1 MNTVG
6 EILKLRRKQNSMSLD
21 YVCSELKISSDIIKK
36 IESDELFDKEYMVY
50 YVGHLR
56 SYSKLLNLDPSEIIS
71 ILRLQI
77 QKNNNNNNINKI
89 AKPKFYSTYKY
100 KKIIPIFTSVFVFTC
115 FYFFFIRENYKKTE
129 YALIPDLPEI
139 YVPVIEQAT
148 LDELTNN
155 NTEETKNKF
164 FKENFTNSSAIASN
178 TNEQKQI
185 TNTVTLKLLKPT
197 WLQIRDKSENIII
210 SKLMNEDEEYTY
222 NLELN
227 YTITAGNAGNIIVII
242 NDEVRGKVGNFG
254 EVVDSLIL
262 DYSFNN

>member
-6 EILKLRRKQNSMSLD
+6 EILKVRRKEKAMSLD

-36 IESDELFDKEYMVY
+36 IESDKLFDKEYMVY
-50 YVGHLR
+50 YIGHLR
-56 SYSKLLNLDPSEIIS
+56 AYSKLLNLDPSEIIS
-71 ILRLQI
+71 IFRLQT
-77 QKNNNNNNINKI
+77 QKDKNNEINQI

-115 FYFFFIRENYKKTE
+115 FYLFFIRENHQKTE

-139 YVPVIEQAT
+139 YVPVIEQAS
-148 LDELTNN
+148 LDELTNK
-155 NTEETKNKF
+155 NTEQTRNKF

-178 TNEQKQI
+178 SNEQKQI
-185 TNTVTLKLLKPT
+185 PNTVTLKLLKPT
-197 WLQIRDKSENIII
+197 WLQLRDKSENIII

-227 YTITAGNAGNIIVII
+227 YTITSGNAGNILVII